1 MHRNVNDYLEH
12 KPASRLS
19 LKTMTMVLL
28 TMAMA
33 MAMAMATATATAT
46 ATAMAMAMLEMD
58 ERGKSWIRTRCKLSC
73 FNVLRLSS

>member
-12 KPASRLS
+12 KPAPRL
-19 LKTMTMVLL
+19 LL
-28 TMAMA
+28 TMA

-46 ATAMAMAMLEMD
+46 ATAMLEMY
-58 ERGKSWIRTRCKLSC
+58 ENGKSWIRTRCQLSC